1 MFKIIKKNNTNF
13 KCSPMVV
20 EGFDGNSNNGFIC
33 SVVNKKKETF
43 ENTLSN
49 NVTEQ
54 VKKLVM
60 NNTVRNY
67 DQCVQHETINNL
79 AYANKLAGDD
89 GAVNTTRYTMCAPY
103 YKKPGWT
110 GGGNKDDDR
119 KDEFKFPGNVLTTL
133 NKMVVAGEIKNY
145 DQCVQNQTINDLA
158 YANKYFG
165 DDGAV
170 NNTRYAMCAPYYK
183 NPGWSGG
190 ANKSDDRKDVYNK
203 LLPAKFVRLEGGS
216 DYINLSQ
223 LAVKDLNGVNVSK
236 GKLTKSSGVG
246 WDGPESAAVDGV
258 ESARGHPGEYH
269 SNGPNAWFEVDLGT
283 PTQISTVEV
292 YNRADCCQNRM
303 GSGYKIKLLDEN
315 RNVFFTSD
323 NLTGE
328 LVQTIKVQSR
338 VFPKI
343 DCPNDQTQAGI
354 SCYPNSLINKK

>member
-1 MFKIIKKNNTNF
+1 MADEQGAFGRRLGEHGHCQWPGNRQCGLQLQGLRQRHQPAF
-13 KCSPMVV
+13 RAQCAGLRQPGHRVV
-20 EGFDGNSNNGFIC
+20 
-33 SVVNKKKETF
+33 KP
-43 ENTLSN
+43 
-49 NVTEQ
+49 
-54 VKKLVM
+54 
-60 NNTVRNY
+60 
-67 DQCVQHETINNL
+67 
-79 AYANKLAGDD
+79 AGDGPQWRNGHD
-89 GAVNTTRYTMCAPY
+89 
-103 YKKPGWT
+103 
-110 GGGNKDDDR
+110 
-119 KDEFKFPGNVLTTL
+119 
-133 NKMVVAGEIKNY
+133 
-145 DQCVQNQTINDLA
+145 
-158 YANKYFG
+158 
-165 DDGAV
+165 
-170 NNTRYAMCAPYYK
+170 
-183 NPGWSGG
+183 PGWSGG

-343 DCPNDQTQAGI
+343 DCPSDQIQAGI
-354 SCYPNSLINKK
+354 NCYPTSLINKK